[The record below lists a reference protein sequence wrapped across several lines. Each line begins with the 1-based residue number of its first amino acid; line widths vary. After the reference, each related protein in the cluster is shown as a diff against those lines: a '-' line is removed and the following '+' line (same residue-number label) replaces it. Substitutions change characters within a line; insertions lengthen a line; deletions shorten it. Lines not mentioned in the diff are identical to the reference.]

1 MFDFQK
7 LRLLDCGIA
16 EKIYNPDGTLKGY
29 VAEISFETFI
39 ECDYDWIWELSNH
52 LAHMAGVITE
62 DSEVNEAEKTHKK
75 NNK

>member
-29 VAEISFETFI
+29 IAEISFETFI

-62 DSEVNEAEKTHKK
+62 EETEEKTKKKK
-75 NNK
+75 NK